1 MGLDNGICIK
11 RNAYSESI
19 KPLVKAFEK
28 DWAKE
33 YGYSFEVC
41 YWRKCWNIRGAIID
55 ILEMD
60 IDNDVEVGLSEF
72 NIEDIITF
80 LKSLNEDN
88 WGDYGYS
95 IWEFKGEDKFYKI
108 IKQQIKN
115 LKKLLKLMRKYPD
128 LQVYF
133 YDSY

>member
-60 IDNDVEVGLSEF
+60 INNDAEVGLSEF

-88 WGDYGYS
+88 WTDYGPS
-95 IWEFKGEDKFYKI
+95 IWANPR
-108 IKQQIKN
+108 QT
-115 LKKLLKLMRKYPD
+115 
-128 LQVYF
+128 
-133 YDSY
+133 